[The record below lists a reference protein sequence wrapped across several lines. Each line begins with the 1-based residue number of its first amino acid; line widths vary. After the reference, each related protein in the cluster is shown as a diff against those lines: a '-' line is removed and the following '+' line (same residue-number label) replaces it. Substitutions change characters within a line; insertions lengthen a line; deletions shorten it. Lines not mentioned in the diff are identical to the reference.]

1 MKYSRQDD
9 IVVGTPYANRDLPEV
24 DSLVGAFV
32 NTLAL
37 RLDLSGDPTFCE
49 LLCRAKE
56 ATAQAFKHGA
66 APFARV
72 VEAVGSMRSA
82 AFTPLYQAR
91 ALTRLAAGFHKRDL
105 AVQFNFDSLSSPSC
119 CVLFRYSSVWPTPWW
134 QQPMVLY
141 IRLQELFR
149 SQAAARH

>member
-82 AFTPLYQAR
+82 AFTPLYQASSS
-91 ALTRLAAGFHKRDL
+91 TRLAAGCHKRSSGRGL
-105 AVQFNFDSLSSPSC
+105 QFGLN
-119 CVLFRYSSVWPTPWW
+119 V
-134 QQPMVLY
+134 
-141 IRLQELFR
+141 
-149 SQAAARH
+149 

>member
-1 MKYSRQDD
+1 MLMKYSRQDD

-24 DSLVGAFV
+24 DGLVGAFV

-37 RLDLSGDPTFCE
+37 RLDMSGDPTFCE
-49 LLCRAKE
+49 LLRRAKE

-82 AFTPLYQAR
+82 AFTPLYQASFLHG
-91 ALTRLAAGFHKRDL
+91 ALLGGT
-105 AVQFNFDSLSSPSC
+105 SESSS
-119 CVLFRYSSVWPTPWW
+119 
-134 QQPMVLY
+134 
-141 IRLQELFR
+141 
-149 SQAAARH
+149 